1 MQYSR
6 TFNILTIKIMKIFK
20 FMALALVAM
29 LGFNSCSEDCNHEFI
44 EYDYSK
50 NLVGTWTYV
59 AEDGLAEAMVISP
72 DGSFN
77 VTGVMKGGSLY
88 EEKGT
93 IKVVNNKVSLVFE
106 GDKDVIEGRLELVAG
121 KSLSIVLNEEYD
133 IRLTYDYCAN
143 DLSDEVLGMWVCTY
157 VSWMNA
163 DMAINVYQADG
174 KAFFTGFVGNA
185 DFDYAS
191 NVETTYKV
199 IGDLMFQLNPMSYE
213 GAPEYLAFRMDYSPN
228 GSEYGDVL
236 TNTNLMAF
244 GDETIETTASLVR
257 IKQSLDLTGN
267 TYDYKS
273 AYVTN
278 AKGKDEDFTIMGNTF
293 NIAKIKAYDFDKMF
307 SADLFCVELNAN
319 SFKYKLRLDN
329 GQDTGFDTPMTVDG
343 NKITLDMSAINPA
356 LRKVEMR
363 MFQDAN
369 DTQVHIYMHTDAFI
383 NYFANMEVYTLILE
397 GKINQNDEAAI
408 AKVFADMEARVES
421 INVSFVMK
429 ARK

>member
-1 MQYSR
+1 
-6 TFNILTIKIMKIFK
+6 MKIFK
-20 FMALALVAM
+20 LMAIALVAM
-29 LGFNSCSEDCNHEFI
+29 LGFTACDKDCDHEFI
-44 EYDYSK
+44 EYNYSK
-50 NLVGTWTYV
+50 DLVGTWTYV
-59 AEDGLAEAMVISP
+59 AENGQAEAMVIKA
-72 DGSFN
+72 DGSFEI
-77 VTGVMKGGSLY
+77 TGISGVGSLY

-93 IKVVNNKVSLVFE
+93 IKVVNNKVTLAYNS
-106 GDKDVIEGRLELVAG
+106 GDAFEGRLELVAG
-121 KSLSIVLNEEYD
+121 KSMSIVFNKEYD
-133 IRLTYDYCAN
+133 VCLTYDYCEN
-143 DLSDEVLGMWVCTY
+143 DLADEVVGMWVCTY
-157 VSWMNA
+157 VPWMDA
-163 DMAINVYQADG
+163 DMAINIYQADG
-174 KAFFTGFVGNA
+174 KAFFTGFVGDA
-185 DFDYAS
+185 DFDYAA

-199 IGDLMFQLNPMSYE
+199 IGDLMIQSSPMSYE

-244 GDETIETTASLVR
+244 GDEAIETTASMIRV
-257 IKQSLDLTGN
+257 KQNLNLTGKV
-267 TYDYKS
+267 YDYKS

-307 SADLFCVELNAN
+307 SADLFSVELNAN
-319 SFKYKLRLDN
+319 SFKYKLLLEN
-329 GQDTGFDTPMTVDG
+329 GQDAGFDTPMTVNG
-343 NKITLDMSAINPA
+343 NKVTLDMSAINPA

-369 DTQVHIYMHTDAFI
+369 DTQVHVYMHTEAFI
-383 NYFANMEVYTLILE
+383 NYFANMEVYTLIME
-397 GKINQNDEAAI
+397 GKINPADSTAI

>member
-1 MQYSR
+1 
-6 TFNILTIKIMKIFK
+6 MKIFK
-20 FMALALVAM
+20 LMAIALVAM
-29 LGFNSCSEDCNHEFI
+29 LGFTACDKDCDHEFI
-44 EYDYSK
+44 EYNYSK
-50 NLVGTWTYV
+50 DLVGTWTYV
-59 AEDGLAEAMVISP
+59 AENGQAEAMVIKA
-72 DGSFN
+72 DGSFEI
-77 VTGVMKGGSLY
+77 TGISGVGSIY

-93 IKVVNNKVSLVFE
+93 IKVVNNKVTLAYNS
-106 GDKDVIEGRLELVAG
+106 GDAFEGRLELVAG
-121 KSLSIVLNEEYD
+121 KSMSIVFNKEYD
-133 IRLTYDYCAN
+133 VCLTYDYCEN
-143 DLSDEVLGMWVCTY
+143 DLADEVVGMWVCTY
-157 VSWMNA
+157 VPWMDA
-163 DMAINVYQADG
+163 DMAINIYQADG
-174 KAFFTGFVGNA
+174 KAFFTGFVGDA

-199 IGDLMFQLNPMSYE
+199 IGDLMFQSNPMSYE

-244 GDETIETTASLVR
+244 GDEAIETTASMIRV
-257 IKQSLDLTGN
+257 KQNLNLTGKV
-267 TYDYKS
+267 YDYKS

-307 SADLFCVELNAN
+307 SADLFSVELNAN
-319 SFKYKLRLDN
+319 SFKYKLLLEN
-329 GQDTGFDTPMTVDG
+329 GQDAGFDTPMTVNG
-343 NKITLDMSAINPA
+343 NKVTLDMSAINPA

-369 DTQVHIYMHTDAFI
+369 DTQVHVYMHTEAFI
-383 NYFANMEVYTLILE
+383 NYFANMEVYTLIME
-397 GKINQNDEAAI
+397 GKINPADSTAI

>member
-1 MQYSR
+1 
-6 TFNILTIKIMKIFK
+6 MKIFK
-20 FMALALVAM
+20 LMAIALVAM
-29 LGFNSCSEDCNHEFI
+29 LGFTACDKDCDHEFI
-44 EYDYSK
+44 EYNYSK
-50 NLVGTWTYV
+50 DLVGTWTYV
-59 AEDGLAEAMVISP
+59 AENGQAEAMVIKA
-72 DGSFN
+72 DGSFEI
-77 VTGVMKGGSLY
+77 TGISGVGSLY

-93 IKVVNNKVSLVFE
+93 IKVVNNKVTLAYNS
-106 GDKDVIEGRLELVAG
+106 GDAFEGRLELVAG
-121 KSLSIVLNEEYD
+121 KSMSIVFNKEYD
-133 IRLTYDYCAN
+133 VCLTYDYCEN
-143 DLSDEVLGMWVCTY
+143 DLADEVVGMWVCTY
-157 VSWMNA
+157 VPWMDA
-163 DMAINVYQADG
+163 DMAINIYQADG
-174 KAFFTGFVGNA
+174 KAFFTGFVGDA
-185 DFDYAS
+185 DFDYAA

-199 IGDLMFQLNPMSYE
+199 IGDLMIQSNPMSYE

-244 GDETIETTASLVR
+244 GDEAIETTASMIRV
-257 IKQSLDLTGN
+257 KQNLNLTGKV
-267 TYDYKS
+267 YDYKS

-307 SADLFCVELNAN
+307 SADLFSVELNAN
-319 SFKYKLRLDN
+319 SFKYKLLLEN
-329 GQDTGFDTPMTVDG
+329 GQDAGFDTPMTVNG
-343 NKITLDMSAINPA
+343 NKVTLDMSAINPA

-369 DTQVHIYMHTDAFI
+369 DTQVHVYMHTEAFI
-383 NYFANMEVYTLILE
+383 NYFANMAVYTLIME
-397 GKINQNDEAAI
+397 GKINPADSTAI